1 MSYSN
6 KSLITDQRMDN
17 GEWSAVA
24 LCDIASGTL
33 LGVHGGNV
41 VDFPVVDGRIVHST
55 IEHREVVQISLNG
68 DQLLGLVSPPDEVWS
83 GIDFIN
89 HSCKPNVGARDRIII
104 YALRD
109 IVAGEELTMDYRAWD
124 FIAEGIQCWCNS
136 ANKCSI

>member
-1 MSYSN
+1 MSYTN
-6 KSLITDQRMDN
+6 KSLVVDRRMDN

-24 LCDIASGTL
+24 VCNIASGTL

-41 VDFPVVDGRIVHST
+41 VEFSVVNKRIVHST

-68 DQLLGLVSPPDEVWS
+68 NQLLGLVSPSDEVWS

-89 HSCKPNVGARDRIII
+89 HSCMPNVGARDRIII

-109 IVAGEELTMDYRAWD
+109 IVAGEELTMDYRLWD
-124 FIAEGIQCWCNS
+124 FIPEGIQCWCS
-136 ANKCSI
+136 KANKCSI